1 MLPGN
6 QGFCREIRLIIHL
19 SCKCQNH
26 ILCFRRNLVFRIM
39 AQDRPYCRLRK
50 TTAGGKV
57 NKRHSFLFFHF
68 PLPGIV
74 FYGNVPVVL
83 NYIRIFLFV
92 NREFKKMEKYFSE
105 RSSAKIP
112 EPTDMFHLPMR
123 DLPPEKK
130 GLTILIMSA
139 SFSEMIWSTF
149 SCRSL

>member
-1 MLPGN
+1 MD
-6 QGFCREIRLIIHL
+6 QFL
-19 SCKCQNH
+19 STPEYELQNH

-50 TTAGGKV
+50 TAAGGKV

-112 EPTDMFHLPMR
+112 EPTDMFHVSLPV
-123 DLPPEKK
+123 
-130 GLTILIMSA
+130 MSLSGTA
-139 SFSEMIWSTF
+139 SFF
-149 SCRSL
+149 R